1 MTIAVSTEI
10 RYFWQ
15 LWKSVSTLH
24 FREMEEV
31 RKSFVVSGI
40 FPLGKWEK
48 FLMAYLI
55 TERLDIQAMLRWNRL
70 QFAFDNVFLL
80 S

>member
-1 MTIAVSTEI
+1 
-10 RYFWQ
+10 
-15 LWKSVSTLH
+15 
-24 FREMEEV
+24 
-31 RKSFVVSGI
+31 
-40 FPLGKWEK
+40 
-48 FLMAYLI
+48 MAYLI